1 MGSTHIHV
9 DHNTQRDPIQASSS
23 TFTLVSSDTCIHST
37 YLHQFFKMPPKSTT
51 TKPKAASEHASYQDM
66 ITDAIVNLKDRNGSS
81 RIALKKYVRANNKI
95 NAADAMFDSLFNRA
109 LKAGVEKGVFAQPKG
124 SSGGTKLAKKEPKP
138 AAAKAAPKPKAE
150 KKTTDKKPAVKKAT
164 TTKKPAA
171 AKTAKPKAAPKPKAP
186 KKEKAEAKPKVAKPK
201 AAAKPN
207 KDAPAV
213 VDKPAVLGKTKS
225 GRVTKTTPKTPAA
238 KKAAPKKKATPK
250 KA

>member
-1 MGSTHIHV
+1 MGTSTHIHV

-124 SSGGTKLAKKEPKP
+124 SPGGTKP
-138 AAAKAAPKPKAE
+138 
-150 KKTTDKKPAVKKAT
+150 
-164 TTKKPAA
+164 
-171 AKTAKPKAAPKPKAP
+171 AKPKAAPKPKAP

-201 AAAKPN
+201 AAAKPKKAAAA

>member
-1 MGSTHIHV
+1 MGTSTHIHV

-51 TKPKAASEHASYQDM
+51 T
-66 ITDAIVNLKDRNGSS
+66 
-81 RIALKKYVRANNKI
+81 KI

-201 AAAKPN
+201 AAAKPKKAVAA

-225 GRVTKTTPKTPAA
+225 GRVT
-238 KKAAPKKKATPK
+238 
-250 KA
+250 

>member
-138 AAAKAAPKPKAE
+138 AAAKAA
-150 KKTTDKKPAVKKAT
+150 
-164 TTKKPAA
+164 
-171 AKTAKPKAAPKPKAP
+171 KPKAAPKPKAP

-201 AAAKPN
+201 AAAKPKKAAAA

-225 GRVTKTTPKTPAA
+225 GRVTKTTP
-238 KKAAPKKKATPK
+238 
-250 KA
+250 

>member
-1 MGSTHIHV
+1 MGTSTHIHV

-95 NAADAMFDSLFNRA
+95 NAADAMSDSLFNRA

-150 KKTTDKKPAVKKAT
+150 KKT
-164 TTKKPAA
+164 AA

-201 AAAKPN
+201 AAAKPKKAAAA

-213 VDKPAVLGKTKS
+213 VDKPA
-225 GRVTKTTPKTPAA
+225 
-238 KKAAPKKKATPK
+238 
-250 KA
+250 

>member
-1 MGSTHIHV
+1 MGTSTHIPV
-9 DHNTQRDPIQASSS
+9 DHNTQRDPIQVSSS
-23 TFTLVSSDTCIHST
+23 TFTLVPSDTCIHST
-37 YLHQFFKMPPKSTT
+37 HLHQSFKMPPKSTT

-164 TTKKPAA
+164 TTKKAA
-171 AKTAKPKAAPKPKAP
+171 AA
-186 KKEKAEAKPKVAKPK
+186 
-201 AAAKPN
+201 

>member
-1 MGSTHIHV
+1 MGTSTHIHV

-81 RIALKKYVRANNKI
+81 RIALK
-95 NAADAMFDSLFNRA
+95 
-109 LKAGVEKGVFAQPKG
+109 AGVEKGVFAQPKG

-138 AAAKAAPKPKAE
+138 AAAKAAPKPKA
-150 KKTTDKKPAVKKAT
+150 
-164 TTKKPAA
+164 
-171 AKTAKPKAAPKPKAP
+171 P

-201 AAAKPN
+201 AAAKP
-207 KDAPAV
+207 KKAA
-213 VDKPAVLGKTKS
+213 
-225 GRVTKTTPKTPAA
+225 AA
-238 KKAAPKKKATPK
+238 KPKAPKKKATPK